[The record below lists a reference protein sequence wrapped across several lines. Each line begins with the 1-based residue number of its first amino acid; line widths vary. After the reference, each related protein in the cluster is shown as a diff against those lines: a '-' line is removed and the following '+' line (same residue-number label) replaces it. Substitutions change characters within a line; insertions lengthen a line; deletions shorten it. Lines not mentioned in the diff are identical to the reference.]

1 MEFNEQQKE
10 AVDLNNCKVIINR
23 VFIDKDDLCYDKN
36 TKEPF
41 VIFDI
46 YDSLTQKIKFHNFC
60 ILFHHILLTEEKE
73 KIRDGVFWQKEI
85 IQKSIDNDTLYIDF
99 PGWDKKTIIVDI
111 YIVKQNEYLKGFN
124 FGLKIENREKR
135 FR

>member
-1 MEFNEQQKE
+1 MELNEQQRQ
-10 AVDLNNCKVIINR
+10 AVDLSNCRIIINK
-23 VFIDKDDLCYDKN
+23 VFIDKDDLCYDKY

-41 VIFDI
+41 VVFDI
-46 YDSLTQKIKFHNFC
+46 YDSLIQEIRFHNFC
-60 ILFHHILLTEEKE
+60 ILFHYTLAGEEKE